1 MAGFRYEALDV
12 AGRHRS
18 GVLETD
24 SPRQARA
31 VLRKQGLW
39 PIQVDAL
46 ASQPAPDPAARFL
59 RRLWVP
65 AQLPAAHLALLM
77 RQFATLLAAKLTLEQ
92 TLDALVEQAETQP
105 IREILAGVRGEV
117 LAGQSLARAMAPF
130 PRAFPEMYR
139 TLVEAGERSGK
150 LPEVMG
156 RLADYVEQ
164 RQVLHDRIV
173 LASIYPAIVTVVAF
187 AVIIALLSYVVPQ
200 IVGVFQNANQALP
213 WLTQALIATSSFVR
227 AAGWYLLAGGLAA
240 IAASRLAMR
249 QPGVSFRVDEV
260 LLRLPVLGPLVR
272 ALNAAR
278 LASTLSILLGGGV
291 PVLGAL
297 QRAAGSIGNL
307 PMRRAVQQ
315 VERMLTEGASLSRA
329 ISATGMF
336 PPIFVHLVAS
346 GEASGELGIALERA
360 SENQAREVERRVA
373 LLISLLEP
381 LLILAMGA
389 MVLLIVLAILMPI
402 VELNQLIR

>member
-1 MAGFRYEALDV
+1 M
-12 AGRHRS
+12 
-18 GVLETD
+18 
-24 SPRQARA
+24 
-31 VLRKQGLW
+31 LRKQGLW

-297 QRAAGSIGNL
+297 QRAEGSIGNL

-373 LLISLLEP
+373 LFISLLEP